1 MSAQARRSEWR
12 AHAKPL
18 HVTSKPHVT
27 AVNLKRKHTTLSLGG
42 GPVQNPGSPRWFSA
56 GWDSGLP
63 HSVVSPELDLGI
75 ALECEV
81 LPRGT
86 QALDGRALPPHP
98 PPGPSGSPS
107 PTCHAVRNATRLLAC
122 PPVGLLP
129 VASSKTRALGGV
141 HATLTVQPRFSSA
154 QDDCLLLR
162 ALENRAFI
170 CCSGSGDIHLFL
182 W

>member
-63 HSVVSPELDLGI
+63 HSVVSPELDLGF
-75 ALECEV
+75 ALEVEV
-81 LPRGT
+81 FPRGT
-86 QALDGRALPPHP
+86 QALARRCSP
-98 PPGPSGSPS
+98 PPTSSPWSLGIAISDMSRGSE
-107 PTCHAVRNATRLLAC
+107 CYKATRLSACGPTSCRFLEETRTGRGARDTHCTTALQLSSGRLSLASC
-122 PPVGLLP
+122 IGESCLYLLFW
-129 VASSKTRALGGV
+129 KR
-141 HATLTVQPRFSSA
+141 
-154 QDDCLLLR
+154 
-162 ALENRAFI
+162 
-170 CCSGSGDIHLFL
+170 
-182 W
+182 